1 VIANLLAVLYPNIVF
16 TSPGQQG
23 NVTLEDNGNGVEITY
38 WGLPKSQPDLAEL
51 LKTLASADC
60 PYYAWRKN
68 QAADE
73 IEQSILDWEAEI
85 VPPEKRII
93 YERKEALADN
103 WSTAGDDKKLLAQK
117 EFEGYQK
124 VMAVT
129 GAGYVT
135 LQIFDTIPVKVATLD
150 NLLAVYRTNAKAL
163 RVVLATAEQWRTMY
177 PRLIEAIP
185 IEIDTDAGNGV
196 TALEQKI
203 EALKA
208 EVQSHIAGTPALVAK
223 LLGGA

>member
-1 VIANLLAVLYPNIVF
+1 MMYDIIRAAYPAANDTNFELFYSEETGYVLTRWELSV
-16 TSPGQQG
+16 
-23 NVTLEDNGNGVEITY
+23 
-38 WGLPKSQPDLAEL
+38 SQPDLAEL

-60 PYYAWRKN
+60 AYYTWLKK
-68 QAADE
+68 QAAND
-73 IEQSILDWEAEI
+73 IETLILAWENEI
-85 VPPEKRII
+85 VPQEKRII
-93 YERKEALADN
+93 YERKESLADN
-103 WSTAGDDKKLLAQK
+103 WSAAGDDQKLLAQK

-196 TALEQKI
+196 TALEHKI

-208 EVQSHIAGTPALVAK
+208 EVQSHIAGVPALVAK
-223 LLGGA
+223 LLG